1 MPRVK
6 RGVTTKRR
14 HKKLLAQTKGFK
26 HGRKNIFR
34 LARQALIRAKTYS
47 YRDRRVKKRD
57 FRSLWIIRINAAART
72 HDLSYRAFMHGLSK
86 LAITLDRKTLAHL
99 AAHEPKE
106 FEALVNKVKAL

>member
-14 HKKLLAQTKGFK
+14 HKRLLAQTKGFK

-57 FRSLWIIRINAAART
+57 FRSLWIIRINAAARA
-72 HDLSYRAFMHGLSK
+72 HDLSYRVFMHGLSK
-86 LAITLDRKTLAHL
+86 LAITCDRKTLAHL